1 VTSLRVSSAGVELD
15 VVQAG
20 DPARPTVVLLHGYPD
35 TKEVWDLV
43 AADLALRH
51 HVVRYDVRG
60 AGASGLPSGDDPW
73 SFERLEDDLLAV
85 LDATAPG
92 RRVHLVGHDWGGIQ
106 GWRFATTGRA
116 AERLASFTCLS
127 GPYLE
132 AVAAWRRE
140 ASWPAAARQALRS
153 WYVGAMRLPGAAS
166 VSRAVG
172 ALGGWPWLVRRH
184 GHDAP
189 GATVARDGTIGI
201 ALYRRHAAAL
211 SSREA
216 PAEARVPV
224 QLVVSHDDP
233 SLGPGLFGPAARSC
247 PRLRRVD
254 VTGGHWLQRSRPSL
268 VTRLVTELVRDVEAG
283 AFVHAPDA
291 RRLGP
296 RHGERCLVTGA
307 GSGIGRA
314 IALALAAEGADLLCL
329 DLDPASAARTAAD
342 ALAAGACA
350 ARAERCDV
358 SDRAGM
364 EALAARIHA
373 DTGPLDLLVNNAGI
387 AVAGPFLDTTP
398 EEWARLLDVNLW
410 GVVHGCRL
418 FGRQMADRG
427 RGAIVNVASAAG
439 FTPTRTLPAYC
450 ATKAAVLML
459 SECLRGEL
467 GPRGVRVTA
476 LCPGFVSTNIV
487 GAARFAGSDDAGQAL
502 LRASTGGLLAR
513 RAYPPERVAKAVL
526 KALRGDPGVVVV
538 TTEGHLLR
546 LASRIAPRF
555 VRDAI
560 ARLEA
565 PG

>member
-1 VTSLRVSSAGVELD
+1 MRVQGAGVELA
-15 VVQAG
+15 VAQAG

-35 TKEVWDLV
+35 AKEVWDLV
-43 AADLALRH
+43 APDLALRH

-60 AGASGLPSGDDPW
+60 AGASGLPTGDDPW

-92 RRVHLVGHDWGGIQ
+92 KRVHLVGHDWGGIQ
-106 GWRFATTGRA
+106 GWRFATTPRVA
-116 AERLASFTCLS
+116 DRLASFTCLS

-153 WYVGAMRLPGAAS
+153 WYVGAMRLPGA
-166 VSRAVG
+166 VGLSRAVG
-172 ALGGWPWLVRRH
+172 PLWPWLVRRH

-189 GATVARDGTIGI
+189 GLTVARDGTTGI
-201 ALYRRHAAAL
+201 ALYRRHARAL

-216 PAEARVPV
+216 PAEPLVPV

-233 SLGPGLFGPAARSC
+233 SLGPGLFEPAARAC

-268 VTRLVTELVRDVEAG
+268 VVRLVADLVRDVQAG
-283 AFVHAPDA
+283 AFVHAPA
-291 RRLGP
+291 PRRLGP

-314 IALALAAEGADLLCL
+314 VALALAAEGADLLL
-329 DLDPASAARTAAD
+329 VDLDPASAARTADD

-358 SDRAGM
+358 SDRSGM
-364 EALAARIHA
+364 EALAARVHA
-373 DTGPLDLLVNNAGI
+373 EDGPLDVLVNNAGI

-418 FGRQMADRG
+418 FGRAMAARG

-450 ATKAAVLML
+450 TTKAAVLML

-487 GAARFAGSDDAGQAL
+487 GAARFVGADDAGQAL
-502 LRASTGGLLAR
+502 LRESTGRLLTR

-538 TTEGHLLR
+538 TPEGHLLR

-555 VRDAI
+555 LRDAI

-565 PG
+565 PS